1 MSTMHQLNSK
11 TFILKSIFFFMA
23 LNIEIIHGIEHKVFN
38 KSPLHCAA
46 SSGHTETVKL
56 LLNQEGIDIN
66 SIDTSCIG
74 IINDFRYWI
83 LAFNVTP
90 LIYAASSGHTEVV
103 KLLLNQ
109 EGIDINYKDDT
120 GI

>member
-23 LNIEIIHGIEHKVFN
+23 LNIEIIHGIEHEVFN

-46 SSGHTETVKL
+46 DQGNTEIVKL